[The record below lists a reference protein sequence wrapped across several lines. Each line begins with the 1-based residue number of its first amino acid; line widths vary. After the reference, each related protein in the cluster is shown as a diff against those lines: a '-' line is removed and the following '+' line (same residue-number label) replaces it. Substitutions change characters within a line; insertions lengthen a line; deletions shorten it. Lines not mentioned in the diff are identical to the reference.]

1 MPSRPRAHVLEN
13 LAETRLRNSIR
24 QSWILRT
31 KDKDYGIDFEAE
43 ILDEFGSDTGNL
55 FYIQSKATD
64 ATLPNG
70 RKLRIKTDRLNYLAS
85 FDAPAIIVL
94 YLAASDGLRWM
105 WVEEALQSV
114 IPGTE
119 TVTLAFTDAHIWDA
133 ETPAQIERTLKCVR
147 ILRRKER
154 LTSYPLEVSSG
165 ASLTLSRVAQ
175 RLRTRIPFAV
185 DGARSVPIG
194 LTLMGE
200 TLKAEIA
207 GIADLGSTVD
217 PDDIVNLEHTGLYLV
232 AALLEKLDQSYH
244 AARIAQ
250 ICLDITATSNDD
262 ALVGNAAIALIR
274 SGEPRSAVE
283 LAMLNNLHDNQGMG
297 HSIFRLV
304 MASPMMASNSIE
316 DAVDDFYRAAIEAH
330 EMRCEP
336 VGALRYSFANNLMN
350 RGRYRQAIHYYN
362 GARRDDPGY
371 LARHYYLREVGGTLF
386 LAGRYRV
393 SARFYERALGAK
405 FDLHT
410 MYCLGDAQ
418 LMAGQ
423 FAQAMRSF
431 LSMAYLETALG
442 AEARLKSSVADWA
455 LRAGVASVDQTRALL
470 EIREDAHRRQDVGT
484 ALWAHIAISFNRNN
498 DPHCWCDALAFG
510 MANGLPGLVTDI
522 MRVSVEKT
530 GLEAFSMF
538 KQLHRGILDPMP
550 DVEESMERVL
560 KGIANGTIR

>member
-1 MPSRPRAHVLEN
+1 MPSRPRSHVLED

-24 QSWILRT
+24 QSWILRA
-31 KDKDYGIDFEAE
+31 KDRDYGIDFEAE
-43 ILDEFGSDTGNL
+43 ILDETGSDTGSL
-55 FYIQSKATD
+55 LYIQSKATD

-70 RKLRIKTDRLNYLAS
+70 RKLRIKTDRLNYMAS
-85 FDAPAIIVL
+85 FDAPAIIIL

-105 WVEEALQSV
+105 WVEEAQQSV
-114 IPGTE
+114 IPGKE
-119 TVTLAFTDAHIWDA
+119 TVTLDFTDAHIWDA
-133 ETPAQIERTLKCVR
+133 ETPAQIERTVKFIR
-147 ILRRKER
+147 ILRRKDR
-154 LTSYPLEVSSG
+154 LTSYPLEVSSD
-165 ASLTLSRVAQ
+165 ASLTISRVAQ

-185 DGARSVPIG
+185 DGARSVPID
-194 LTLMGE
+194 LTLTGE
-200 TLKAEIA
+200 TLKAEVA
-207 GIADLGSTVD
+207 GIANLGSTVD
-217 PDDIVNLEHTGLYLV
+217 PGDIVNLEHTGFYLV

-250 ICLDITATSNDD
+250 ICLDIAATSSDD

-283 LAMLNNLHDNQGMG
+283 LAMLNKLHDRQGTG

-304 MASPMMASNSIE
+304 MASPMMASSGIE
-316 DAVDDFYRAAIEAH
+316 DAVDDFYRAAVEAH
-330 EMRCEP
+330 EMRSEP

-371 LARHYYLREVGGTLF
+371 LARHYYLKEVGGTLF
-386 LAGRYRV
+386 LAGRYRA
-393 SARFYERALGAK
+393 SARFYERALEAK
-405 FDLHT
+405 FDLQT
-410 MYCLGDAQ
+410 TYCLGDAQ

-423 FAQAMRSF
+423 FVQARQSFVPVAQ
-431 LSMAYLETALG
+431 LETALG
-442 AEARLKSSVADWA
+442 AEARLKTCVADWA
-455 LRAGVASVDQTRALL
+455 LSAGVASLDPTRTLL
-470 EIREDAHRRQDVGT
+470 EMREDAHRRQDMRT
-484 ALWAHIAISFNRNN
+484 ALWAHVAISFGHNN

-510 MANGLPGLVTDI
+510 MANGLPDLVTDI

-550 DVEESMERVL
+550 DVEESMEQVL
-560 KGIANGTIR
+560 KGFANGTIQ